1 MCVAQ
6 WVHCNSAKSR
16 SVRTPAHTFL
26 RPHPALQRPVP
37 VVRLT
42 AKERILIHLA
52 DYAKYADVVEVTPEM
67 GQEGIAAAAGIYV
80 QHVRQFLDPLLK
92 EGLVRERTAHVKG
105 HRRRLKVYDLTDS
118 GRLSASRLREQVR
131 GEPIR
136 VRDATGVSSR
146 PPHPREPWRASR
158 KRPAWMRSWAVGR
171 SSRPSRGRT
180 QGLASSSSAA
190 SPESGSRVSLRR
202 RARNSKGRT
211 TCIGTRS
218 VPGTRVRPCS
228 QASAISSRRPAGPGC
243 VRSSREGRRRGPTRS
258 CGTTSAGRA
267 ASSSSTT
274 LKRRSRRS
282 STSCVS

>member
-67 GQEGIAAAAGIYV
+67 GQEGIARAAGIYV
-80 QHVRQFLDPLLK
+80 QNVRQFLDPLLK
-92 EGLVRERTAHVKG
+92 EGLGRGRTAPVKG

-131 GEPIR
+131 GERIR
-136 VRDATGVSSR
+136 VRDATGL
-146 PPHPREPWRASR
+146 RETTVGELVREASG
-158 KRPAWMRSWAVGR
+158 KI
-171 SSRPSRGRT
+171 T
-180 QGLASSSSAA
+180 IAA
-190 SPESGSRVSLRR
+190 L
-202 RARNSKGRT
+202 
-211 TCIGTRS
+211 
-218 VPGTRVRPCS
+218 
-228 QASAISSRRPAGPGC
+228 
-243 VRSSREGRRRGPTRS
+243 
-258 CGTTSAGRA
+258 
-267 ASSSSTT
+267 
-274 LKRRSRRS
+274 
-282 STSCVS
+282 